1 MAGHIHWERNIGRR
15 FQLRDLQVFFAVA
28 ERGSMAKAASEL
40 GVTQPSVS
48 AVIAG
53 LETSLG
59 VKLFDRSA
67 RGVELTPVGHAL
79 LMRGRAAFDE
89 LRQGIRDIEFLSE
102 PEVGEVRIGCP
113 EFIAAGFLPAVIDLL
128 SLRYPR
134 VCLVVEQVNTPTL
147 EFRALDERRLDVV
160 LALLAVPDAA
170 RVPQDY
176 SAEVLFQERLCVV
189 AGGNNPWLRRKKIDF
204 TELSKEPW
212 IIGMFDSPGA
222 TWLAEMFRTNGAEFP
237 KRYVATF
244 SLHVRNNLAATGRF
258 ITTMAESTFNR
269 AEVRF
274 GLKKLPIE
282 LPARPWPVAAITL
295 RNRNLSPVVDLFL
308 KCAREVAKSQAKF
321 QARVDTTP
329 SPQC

>member
-1 MAGHIHWERNIGRR
+1 MAGNIHWERNIGRR

-28 ERGSMAKAASEL
+28 ERGSMAKAATEL

-53 LETSLG
+53 LETSLSA
-59 VKLFDRSA
+59 KLFDRSA
-67 RGVELTPVGHAL
+67 RGVELTPVGRAL

-89 LRQGIRDIEFLSE
+89 LRQGIRDIEFLTE

-128 SLRYPR
+128 SLRHPR
-134 VCLVVEQVNTPTL
+134 VSLVVEQVNTPTL
-147 EFRALDERRLDVV
+147 EFRVLDERRIDVV

-176 SAEVLFQERLCVV
+176 SVEVLFEERLCVV

-204 TELSKEPW
+204 KELSKEPW
-212 IIGMFDSPGA
+212 IIGLSDSPGA
-222 TWLAEMFRTNGAEFP
+222 TWIADMFRTNGAEFP

-244 SLHVRNNLAATGRF
+244 SLHVRNNMAATGRF
-258 ITTMAESTFNR
+258 IATMAESTFHR
-269 AEVRF
+269 AAARF
-274 GLKKLPIE
+274 RLKKLPIE
-282 LPARPWPVAAITL
+282 LPAPRWPVAAITL
-295 RNRNLSPVVDLFL
+295 RNRNLSPVVNLFL
-308 KCAREVAKSQAKF
+308 GCAREVAKSNRDSKGRRKSA
-321 QARVDTTP
+321 A
-329 SPQC
+329 